1 VAESGT
7 PTFYPVI
14 LEEVRREHGDV
25 CTYAFRPEQPL
36 AFQAGQHVHLSA
48 PGVEVSK
55 PMVRHMSVASAPGDP
70 LLQFSMDL
78 SSHSDYKEAFRRA
91 QPGQTSQIFKIGGAF
106 TVEPGEA
113 QPLVFIAG
121 GIGIT
126 PFRALIRHLEQTGRP
141 RAWTLLHVS
150 RDAFL
155 YQEELSCLPFPQVR
169 VGRPQVEGQLERLV
183 AESPLARYYL
193 CGSKNFLEGLY
204 RAIQALGIPEG
215 HIKTEDFR

>member
-1 VAESGT
+1 MAASGT

-14 LEEVRREHGDV
+14 LEGVRRDFAEV
-25 CTYAFRPEQPL
+25 CTYSFRPEQPF

-78 SSHSDYKEAFRRA
+78 ASHSDYKEAFRRA
-91 QPGQTSQIFKIGGAF
+91 QRGQTSQIFKIGGEF

-113 QPLVFIAG
+113 SPLVFIAG

-141 RAWTLLHVS
+141 RPWTLLHVS

-155 YQEELSCLPFPQVR
+155 YQEELDVLPFPQVR
-169 VGRPQVEGQLERLV
+169 VARPQVEAQLTRLV
-183 AESPLARYYL
+183 TEQPQASYYL
-193 CGSKNFLEGLY
+193 CGSRNFLEGLC
-204 RAIQALGIPEG
+204 RAIQDLGIPEG
-215 HIKTEDFR
+215 RVKTEDFR